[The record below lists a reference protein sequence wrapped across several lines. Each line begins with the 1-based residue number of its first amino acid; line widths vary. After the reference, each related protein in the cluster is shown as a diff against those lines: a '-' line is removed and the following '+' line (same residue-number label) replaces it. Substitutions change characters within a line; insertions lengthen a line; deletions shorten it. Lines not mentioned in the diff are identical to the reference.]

1 MDAENQENQER
12 GKSRDEQGR
21 FVEGISGNPNGRSPQ
36 TLEEK
41 LVKKAT
47 QDYVE
52 EYKSRL
58 AKSLIRIDPVLVGK
72 AEQGDI
78 LAIKE
83 IHAVVVGEAT
93 KRHQVEFRPFD
104 DV

>member
-1 MDAENQENQER
+1 MDVENQER
-12 GKSRDEQGR
+12 GNNRDEQGR
-21 FVEGISGNPNGRSPQ
+21 FREGISGNLNGRPLQ

-47 QDYVE
+47 RDYVE

-58 AKSLIRIDPVLVGK
+58 AKSLIKIDPVLVGK
-72 AEQGDI
+72 AEQGDM

-83 IHAVVVGEAT
+83 IHAVVVGEAAKKHT
-93 KRHQVEFRPFD
+93 VEFKPFD